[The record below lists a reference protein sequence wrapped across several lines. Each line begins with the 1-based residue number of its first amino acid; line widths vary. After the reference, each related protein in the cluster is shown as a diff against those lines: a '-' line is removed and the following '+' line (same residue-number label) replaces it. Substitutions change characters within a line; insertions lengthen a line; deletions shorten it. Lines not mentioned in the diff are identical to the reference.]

1 MFLVNIVLVLV
12 VDMYICSFDIS
23 KAFEL
28 PLQGLR
34 DIVGNLKGKAFIH
47 HNVNFDIVLLASVV
61 GTALTD
67 LVL

>member
-34 DIVGNLKGKAFIH
+34 DIVGNLKWKAFIH
-47 HNVNFDIVLLASVV
+47 HNVNFDIVFLASVV

-67 LVL
+67 LVH